1 MPGAPRDSKIE
12 VVEKA
17 IEIQSSGAVAGASE
31 KHLPQLVQTSYA
43 QLRSVEK
50 SRSSLMRPRS

>member
-1 MPGAPRDSKIE
+1 M
-12 VVEKA
+12 EKA

-50 SRSSLMRPRS
+50 GRSSLMRPRS